1 MILYDINPKP
11 TQTVFL
17 VCEMMLPFA
26 AYPGS
31 LKKGG
36 AGDVRRLRLLI
47 LCLDGTA

>member
-11 TQTVFL
+11 TQTV
-17 VCEMMLPFA
+17 LPFA

-36 AGDVRRLRLLI
+36 AGDVRRLHLLI